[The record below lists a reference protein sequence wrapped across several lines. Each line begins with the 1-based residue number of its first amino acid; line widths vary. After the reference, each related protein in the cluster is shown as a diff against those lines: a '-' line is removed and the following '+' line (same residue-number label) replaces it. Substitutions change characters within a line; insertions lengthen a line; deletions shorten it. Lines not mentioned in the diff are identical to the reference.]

1 MGSCSLGLAISL
13 PYFQN
18 QNILTC
24 FLCTFICTLILLNFI
39 TFLFVCYHS
48 NTWQHCKQTDNNFKK
63 AIESTGALLLIAR
76 TQ

>member
-24 FLCTFICTLILLNFI
+24 FLCTFICILILLNCIKFFEGF
-39 TFLFVCYHS
+39 FLFVTLAIHG
-48 NTWQHCKQTDNNFKK
+48 NTANRQT
-63 AIESTGALLLIAR
+63 II
-76 TQ
+76 